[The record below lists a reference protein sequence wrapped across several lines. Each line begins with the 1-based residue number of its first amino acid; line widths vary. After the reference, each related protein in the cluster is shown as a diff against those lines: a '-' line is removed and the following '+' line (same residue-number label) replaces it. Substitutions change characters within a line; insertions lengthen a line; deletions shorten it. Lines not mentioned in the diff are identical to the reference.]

1 MENTDRLCMNCFAPL
16 TAGSVCPG
24 CGFDNDQENDTSFLP
39 LRTVLQDRYVLGHV
53 QAWESDAAVY
63 AAYDRTLQAPCVVR
77 EFLPKGIANRLEGNR
92 DVHVRERF
100 RKNFDGYKRSFTTLW
115 QTMMQLRTLAA
126 ALPVYDVF
134 PANETVYAVSQ
145 PVDGVP
151 LREFLLRTPEGYIS
165 WEQARIMFMPV
176 LTTLEALHDRGVIH
190 GSITPDNLLLCP
202 DGKVRLNG
210 FCIAQCNT
218 VQSDLEFNLNEG
230 YTAIEQY
237 DNDRKMCPATDIYAF
252 SACIYRALV
261 GSNPPDAPSRETNDK
276 LMIPNKIAESI
287 PTHVIRALGAGL
299 QIYPENRA
307 QSAARLRELLN
318 AAPSVVA
325 QAAEAAQ
332 PPQPEPKP
340 QPAPQPDVR
349 HSAPPTEKPKGGKN
363 KAVIIILVVLIVA
376 AVAAGIYVVKFSGL
390 VDGRENTTQTVSS
403 VNYTVPD
410 FVSAGY
416 TQSDIKNNG
425 AWNKQFS
432 ITYDAQYSDKAAEG
446 VIIAQSVKKGESVA
460 QGTQIVLTV
469 SKGIQTEEVPDV
481 GGLDVAEAKKQLE
494 AKGFKVTTVTVYNDG
509 SYKEG
514 TVKSVYGMTPD
525 AKSTAAVGSEVVLQ
539 VYGAEQTTTEPESTT
554 KPETTVQEVQ

>member
-151 LREFLLRTPEGYIS
+151 LREFLLRTPEGYIP

-176 LTTLEALHDRGVIH
+176 LTTLEALHDRGVVH

-202 DGKVRLNG
+202 DGKVRLKG

-325 QAAEAAQ
+325 QAAQAAQ

-376 AVAAGIYVVKFSGL
+376 AVAAGIYV
-390 VDGRENTTQTVSS
+390 
-403 VNYTVPD
+403 
-410 FVSAGY
+410 
-416 TQSDIKNNG
+416 
-425 AWNKQFS
+425 W
-432 ITYDAQYSDKAAEG
+432 
-446 VIIAQSVKKGESVA
+446 
-460 QGTQIVLTV
+460 
-469 SKGIQTEEVPDV
+469 
-481 GGLDVAEAKKQLE
+481 
-494 AKGFKVTTVTVYNDG
+494 
-509 SYKEG
+509 
-514 TVKSVYGMTPD
+514 
-525 AKSTAAVGSEVVLQ
+525 
-539 VYGAEQTTTEPESTT
+539 
-554 KPETTVQEVQ
+554 

>member
-176 LTTLEALHDRGVIH
+176 LTTLEALHDRGVVH

-202 DGKVRLNG
+202 DGKVRLKG

-325 QAAEAAQ
+325 QAAQAAQ

-349 HSAPPTEKPKGGKN
+349 HSAPSTEKPKGGKN

-390 VDGRENTTQTVSS
+390 VDGRENTTQAASS

-432 ITYDAQYSDKAAEG
+432 IKIGRAH
-446 VIIAQSVKKGESVA
+446 V
-460 QGTQIVLTV
+460 
-469 SKGIQTEEVPDV
+469 
-481 GGLDVAEAKKQLE
+481 
-494 AKGFKVTTVTVYNDG
+494 
-509 SYKEG
+509 
-514 TVKSVYGMTPD
+514 
-525 AKSTAAVGSEVVLQ
+525 
-539 VYGAEQTTTEPESTT
+539 
-554 KPETTVQEVQ
+554 